1 MSAPRT
7 KRQFAG
13 AASDPAQRRIT
24 SFFNTS
30 PGALS
35 SSSAANEPSPL
46 PRNGL
51 GAVDSS
57 VQANLLSVGM
67 RVRKAIPEGYKT
79 GGYCAFSLWDENNNA
94 KTKTVPVSA
103 PTKPAYDAAAP
114 RSSRGAAAA
123 ANTPRELLPFCGIH
137 KIGGMDTQKSTAD
150 DFAFSL
156 PATGGDGP
164 LGLLDMD
171 DEEAVPGL
179 TLSQESVESN
189 DSVDSSRTR
198 KRFFAA
204 DDDEDEEE
212 DAVEHLQDLGNG
224 RRMATPRK
232 GRFRGKFGETV
243 GQENVMVVDDF
254 EEASFLDPSL
264 EVDMNDI

>member
-24 SFFNTS
+24 SFFNSS
-30 PGALS
+30 PSGGSALPS
-35 SSSAANEPSPL
+35 SEPSVS
-46 PRNGL
+46 RNGL

-94 KTKTVPVSA
+94 KTKTVSVSVST
-103 PTKPAYDAAAP
+103 PTKPAYDAAP
-114 RSSRGAAAA
+114 RGCAAAT
-123 ANTPRELLPFCGIH
+123 TPRELLPFCGIH
-137 KIGGMDTQKSTAD
+137 KIGGMDTQKSAAD

-156 PATGGDGP
+156 PAAGGDGP
-164 LGLLDMD
+164 LGLLDM

-189 DSVDSSRTR
+189 DSVESSRTR

-204 DDDEDEEE
+204 DDDDEEE
-212 DAVEHLQDLGNG
+212 ETVEHLQDLGNG

-232 GRFRGKFGETV
+232 ARFRGKFGETV

>member
-24 SFFNTS
+24 SFFNS
-30 PGALS
+30 GPGAAP
-35 SSSAANEPSPL
+35 SSAANEPSSVS
-46 PRNGL
+46 RNGL

-94 KTKTVPVSA
+94 KTKTVSA
-103 PTKPAYDAAAP
+103 PTKPAYDAP

-123 ANTPRELLPFCGIH
+123 ATTPRELLPFCGIH
-137 KIGGMDTQKSTAD
+137 KIGGMDTQKSAAD

-164 LGLLDMD
+164 LGLLDM

-204 DDDEDEEE
+204 DDDEDDEEE
-212 DAVEHLQDLGNG
+212 EAVEHLQDLGNG

-232 GRFRGKFGETV
+232 ARFRGKFGETV